1 MSGRKGSGIHSLM
14 KGNFNSIFF
23 LSLLVLL
30 TGGSCGGGRNETVT
44 DREQVVTKEDM
55 VRANQFLV
63 GRDMDLINA
72 YTARRNWDL
81 EFTGTGLGY
90 QVYEHGTGP
99 EVKRGNTISLG
110 YTLSLLDGTVC
121 YSSGEDGLK
130 VFRVGQGGV
139 EAGLEEG
146 VLMLREGD
154 RARFVLP
161 PFLGHGLI
169 GDQDRIPPRAVLI
182 YEVEVVKVSGR

>member
-1 MSGRKGSGIHSLM
+1 M
-14 KGNFNSIFF
+14 KENSIHIMYFF
-23 LSLLVLL
+23 SLLALIGAASCSGDNKE
-30 TGGSCGGGRNETVT
+30 TGTNPGQMVG
-44 DREQVVTKEDM
+44 KEDM
-55 VRANQFLV
+55 VRANRFLV

-81 EFTGTGLGY
+81 EFTRTGLGY
-90 QVYEHGTGP
+90 QVYEYGAGP
-99 EVKRGNTISLG
+99 EVKKGNTISLE

-121 YSSGEDGLK
+121 YSSGKDGLK

-169 GDQDRIPPRAVLI
+169 GDQYRIPPRAVLI